1 MQRRKFLGLI
11 LAVGIT
17 AGFEA
22 RAQDAAAPTQP
33 AAPAAN
39 GTAPKFD
46 PASVARGQTIFVST
60 CGFCHGTHAT
70 GGEKGP
76 DLLRSVLVLDDENG
90 ASIGHVILK
99 GRPDKGMP
107 KFAMTQQQIADIAAF
122 LHNSIAAAADRDKYQ
137 ILNIVTGDAKA
148 GEAYFNGAGKCSSCH
163 SVTGD
168 LKGIGAKYEP
178 VTLQDKILM
187 PRDRWSDS
195 SSSQPGK
202 SAITVTVT
210 DASGRSTTGTLLNI
224 DDFTVALR
232 DAAGNYRS
240 FTRRKDTPRVELHN
254 PLKEHLDMLTKY
266 TDTDI
271 HNLTAFLVTL
281 K

>member
-1 MQRRKFLGLI
+1 M
-11 LAVGIT
+11 
-17 AGFEA
+17 
-22 RAQDAAAPTQP
+22 
-33 AAPAAN
+33 
-39 GTAPKFD
+39 
-46 PASVARGQTIFVST
+46 
-60 CGFCHGTHAT
+60 
-70 GGEKGP
+70 
-76 DLLRSVLVLDDENG
+76 
-90 ASIGHVILK
+90 
-99 GRPDKGMP
+99 
-107 KFAMTQQQIADIAAF
+107 
-122 LHNSIAAAADRDKYQ
+122 HNSIAAAADRDKYQ
-137 ILNIVTGDAKA
+137 ILNIVTGDPKA

-187 PRDRWSDS
+187 PRDRWSEGG
-195 SSSQPGK
+195 SSQPGK

-210 DASGRSTTGTLLNI
+210 DASGQSTTGMLLNI
-224 DDFTVALR
+224 DDFTVALK
-232 DAAGNYRS
+232 DASGNYRS

-254 PLKEHLDMLTKY
+254 PMQAHLDMLPKY